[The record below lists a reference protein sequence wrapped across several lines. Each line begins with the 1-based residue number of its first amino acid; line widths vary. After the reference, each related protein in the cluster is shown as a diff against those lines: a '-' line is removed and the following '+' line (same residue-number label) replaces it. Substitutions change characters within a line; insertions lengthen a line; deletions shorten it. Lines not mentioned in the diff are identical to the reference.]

1 MAGLLRRRI
10 RVSSLMLVILAIGLW
25 LGYRANLARD
35 QKRAVAA
42 VMADRGWVHYADEF
56 AMGPVKVPPGNAIWK
71 PSWGALTPGKRP
83 MAPDWLRRAIGDE
96 YFREVAHVSIF
107 VDIQKGMAT
116 GPNNLAVRVDDLMMV
131 LRTQSGIKTLQLGGN
146 TMTDKGLESIA
157 DLTGLRELVLWWA
170 TEITDAGVA
179 HLGRLRRLQM
189 LDISLS
195 RLTDEG
201 VRSLAVLPELEEL
214 GLQGKFTDK
223 SLLYLSRAGHLKS
236 LRLHGG
242 ECEFGDEGLRHL
254 EGLKDLRRL
263 ILENAK
269 VSEAAKERLLKAI
282 PGLEFNPYSQK
293 PKPPAAKPS

>member
-10 RVSSLMLVILAIGLW
+10 SVSSLMLVILAIGLW

-42 VMADRGWVHYADEF
+42 VLADRGWVHYADEF
-56 AMGPVKVPPGNAIWK
+56 AMGPVKVPPGNMLWK
-71 PSWGALTPGKRP
+71 PSWGALTPGKRRWP
-83 MAPDWLRRAIGDE
+83 RTGSGAIGDE

-116 GPNNLAVRVDDLMMV
+116 GPNNLAVPVDDLMMV

-146 TMTDKGLESIA
+146 TLTDKGLESLA
-157 DLTGLRELVLWWA
+157 YLTGLKELVLWWA
-170 TEITDAGVA
+170 TEITDAGIA
-179 HLGRLRRLQM
+179 HLGRLRHLQ
-189 LDISLS
+189 LLNISLS
-195 RLTDEG
+195 RVTDEG

-214 GLQGKFTDK
+214 AIQGKFMDK

-236 LRLHGG
+236 LTLRGD

-263 ILENAK
+263 ILQDAK
-269 VSEAAKERLLKAI
+269 VSDTAKERLLKAI
-282 PGLEFNPYSQK
+282 PGLEFNSYSKK